1 MLRFKTILKIW
12 DGLELYLA
20 GILVC
25 CSVGI
30 SFLQVVMRYV
40 FNESPYWAEE
50 SVIYLVIWAILIVAS
65 KLARDDEH
73 VSVSFFVQS
82 LSLKAQRVF
91 QIFCCLLA
99 LVFCCLLAWYGF
111 QIVAAALS
119 FDERSVGRLMFPMWI
134 AYLSIPV
141 GSCLLVLSYVY
152 RLYLLIF
159 RFDAEKL
166 LCKHEEKGGVLG

>member
-1 MLRFKTILKIW
+1 LRSKIILTIW
-12 DGLELYLA
+12 DTLELYLA

-30 SFLQVVMRYV
+30 SFYQVVMRYV
-40 FNESPYWAEE
+40 FKESPYWAEE
-50 SVIYLVIWAILIVAS
+50 SVIYLVIWAIFIVAS

-73 VSVSFFVQS
+73 VRVSFFVQS
-82 LSLKAQRVF
+82 MSFKAQRVF
-91 QIFCCLLA
+91 QIVCCLLA

-134 AYLSIPV
+134 VYLSIPV
-141 GSCLLVLSYVY
+141 GGCLLVLSYVR
-152 RLYLLIF
+152 RLYLLF
-159 RFDAEKL
+159 FQFDPEKL
-166 LCKHEEKGGVLG
+166 LYKQEGE